1 MNRPTPGPV
10 AGTPLTRRGKTAG
23 PVAPSTQGRAGQF
36 KPGCG
41 IKNKGRINK
50 IRTLPSVI
58 RDEVSRRLE
67 EGHIPREIAEWL
79 NTVEEVRNILAE
91 KWQGVP
97 VERRAVDRWRQTGY
111 LEWKRKHEHLEQL
124 KELSEYALK
133 LGQAAGGS
141 VADGSAAIAGG
152 RIMSILESASDEDTL
167 KMVRVISE
175 LRAGDFTKA
184 RIRQGDQK
192 LELERQRFQR
202 QSAEMFL
209 KWYADKKARD
219 IVESRA
225 NNREKIEKLGRAM
238 FGKAW
243 RC

>member
-1 MNRPTPGPV
+1 MNRPTPEPA
-10 AGTPLTRRGKTAG
+10 AGAPLSRTGKTAG
-23 PVAPSTQGRAGQF
+23 PVAPSTQGRAGQV
-36 KPGCG
+36 KPGCEF
-41 IKNKGRINK
+41 KSQGRINK
-50 IRTLPSVI
+50 IRTLPSAI

-79 NTVEEVRNILAE
+79 NTVEEVRKILAE
-91 KWQGVP
+91 KWHGAP

-111 LEWKRKHEHLEQL
+111 LEWRRKHEHLEQL

-141 VADGSAAIAGG
+141 IADGSAAIAGG
-152 RIMSILESASDEDTL
+152 RIMSILENASDEDML
-167 KMVRVISE
+167 KMVHAITE
-175 LRAGDFTKA
+175 LRAGDFTKE
-184 RIRQGDQK
+184 RLKQGGQK
-192 LELERQRFQR
+192 LELERQRFQL
-202 QSAEMFL
+202 QSTELFI

-225 NNREKIEKLGRAM
+225 DNREKIEKLGRIM
-238 FGKAW
+238 FGEAW